1 MTFSYANKGFYAR
14 QIERWMRPYLRD
26 QCLLLRAE
34 NLFASPQ
41 SSMDRVTDFLG
52 PARFAVPN
60 LTSVQQSGYATPL
73 EPALRDRLANVFR
86 QPNRDL
92 AQLVGIHWPGR

>member
-1 MTFSYANKGFYAR
+1 MSFSCGNKGFYAR

-26 QCLLLRAE
+26 QCLFLRAE

-41 SSMDRVTDFLG
+41 SSMGRVTDFLRT
-52 PARFAVPN
+52 ARFAVPN
-60 LTSVQQSGYATPL
+60 LTPVQQRAYATPL
-73 EPALRDRLANVFR
+73 EPALLDRLANVFR

-92 AQLVGIHWPGR
+92 PQLVGIHWPGR